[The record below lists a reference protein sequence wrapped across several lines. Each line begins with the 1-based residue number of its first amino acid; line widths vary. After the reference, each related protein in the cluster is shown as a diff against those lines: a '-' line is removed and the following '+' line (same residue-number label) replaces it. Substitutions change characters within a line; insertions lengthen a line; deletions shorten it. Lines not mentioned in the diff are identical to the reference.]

1 MLYLRYMW
9 CSRCYMVYIL
19 PFNWIRL
26 YHPDFFSR
34 YHSSSRCRKIPGG
47 LAILYPE
54 KLEWPQKFRRH
65 FFFYLILFLVSFLI
79 GPVLFFRDLYKQ
91 LQNKGPDF

>member
-65 FFFYLILFLVSFLI
+65 FFLLPYSVFSLFSDRPCSFFSRFI
-79 GPVLFFRDLYKQ
+79 QAAAKQ
-91 LQNKGPDF
+91 RP